1 MNNTYLDK
9 SQPREPDFPEMEQA
23 TSASEP
29 TTAKEL
35 ADFQPVLQLARMQ
48 KAKGIPD
55 ADFARVV
62 RFGYSGSVWGKIKA
76 GTFNGRLAKAISDVK
91 RALAYAQVGRV
102 VEADGD
108 TIMFDHIGDAVASVE
123 IAQANAR
130 RSDEHRITFVVGP
143 TGSGKTQTLKYLHRR
158 FGGDLLH
165 AHPDWRKSYMSSLTE
180 FAEGLG
186 LSCNFHRVHQLQ
198 SAILD
203 DLKSRPRF
211 IGIDEANYFSRD
223 GLDFIKALCNETG
236 CVLALGTLPDDL
248 RYLNAVH
255 NHEARQV
262 IRRSVAIISIPP
274 VDSAMVAAVH
284 LARFSSVTLN
294 GYAPQVA
301 SFANKYHHID
311 AAIRV
316 LDEADPDDPQDLPNA
331 IARVE
336 RAIKAEGIK

>member
-1 MNNTYLDK
+1 MNTYLDK
-9 SQPREPDFPEMEQA
+9 SQPREADFPEMEQA
-23 TSASEP
+23 TAPEEP
-29 TTAKEL
+29 TSAKEL
-35 ADFQPVLQLARMQ
+35 ADWPPVIQLARMQ
-48 KAKGIPD
+48 KGKELPD

-62 RFGYSGSVWGKIKA
+62 RFDYSGSVWGKIKA
-76 GTFNGRLAKAISDVK
+76 GTFNGRISKAITAVK
-91 RALAYAQVGRV
+91 RALAFAQTGRV

-130 RSDEHRITFVVGP
+130 ANDEHRITFIVGP
-143 TGSGKTQTLKYLHRR
+143 SGSGKTRTLSYLHKK
-158 FGGDLLH
+158 FGGDFLH
-165 AHPDWRKSYMSSLTE
+165 AHPDWRRSYMSSLTE
-180 FAEGLG
+180 FAEGIG
-186 LSCNFHRVHQLQ
+186 LTGVYHRVHALQ
-198 SAILD
+198 NAILD
-203 DLKSRPRF
+203 DLKGRPRF
-211 IGIDEANYFSRD
+211 IAIDEANYFSRD

-236 CVLALGTLPDDL
+236 CTLALGTLPTDL

-262 IRRSVAIISIPP
+262 IRRSVAIIQIAP

-284 LARFSSVTLN
+284 LARFSAVSLN

-301 SFANKYHHID
+301 SFANKYHRID
-311 AAIRV
+311 TVVRV
-316 LDEADPDDPQDLPNA
+316 LEEADPDDAQDIPNA